1 MTDILIRPI
10 QSSEIG
16 IACDLAMRVFMQFIA
31 PLHDEEGIARFGD
44 YVYPPAMASR
54 QHGHF
59 ALVAEVDGQI
69 VGVAEMRD
77 YRHLSML
84 FVEAAYQKQ
93 GISRQLWDAARNI
106 CLAKHPDIPAFT
118 VNAAPNSV
126 PIYAHFG
133 FVATDVEQIRNS
145 VRYVPMKLTL

>member
-1 MTDILIRPI
+1 MSNARIRPM

-16 IACDLAMRVFMQFIA
+16 IVCDLAMRVFMEFIA
-31 PLHDEEGIARFGD
+31 PLHDQEGIERFGD
-44 YVYPPAMASR
+44 YVHPSAMAAR
-54 QHGHF
+54 YNGHF
-59 ALVAEVDGQI
+59 ALVAEVNGQI

-84 FVEAAYQKQ
+84 FVEGTYQKQ
-93 GISRQLWDAARNI
+93 GISRQLWDAARRI
-106 CLAKHPDIPAFT
+106 CLEKVPDLDAIT
-118 VNAAPNSV
+118 VNAAPNSIDV
-126 PIYAHFG
+126 YQHFG